1 LIVMQRSDI
10 IARLA
15 AAEPGRRGS
24 PFKPVPAE
32 RPEAEASVE
41 EEGPAS
47 PAAAPAFDIKAAAQR
62 GDHDLNPG
70 MYPERALTRAAV
82 LVPLIDH
89 PQGITVLLT
98 RRSDHLNDHAGQVSF
113 PGGRIDPGDRDAAAA
128 ALREAQEE
136 VGLDPQRVELV
147 ARLDTYVTR
156 TGFEVTPWVGLIA
169 PPVWFTP
176 DPFEVAEV
184 FEVPLAFFLD
194 PGSRKTESRIWQ
206 GMQRFFYVY
215 PWPNYYIW
223 GATAGMLSNLAEV
236 LRG

>member
-1 LIVMQRSDI
+1 MVMQRSDI

-15 AAEPGRRGS
+15 AAAPGRRGN
-24 PFKPVPAE
+24 PLAPPPATL
-32 RPEAEASVE
+32 PAAEPSVE
-41 EEGPAS
+41 EEGPLPSSDARVAKS
-47 PAAAPAFDIKAAAQR
+47 AGQR

-70 MYPERALTRAAV
+70 MHPERARTQAAV
-82 LVPLIDH
+82 LVPLIDR
-89 PQGITVLLT
+89 PNGITVLLT
-98 RRSDHLNDHAGQVSF
+98 KRAEHLNDHAGQVSF

-136 VGLDPQRVELV
+136 VALDPAKVDLV

-156 TGFEVTPWVGLIA
+156 TGFEVTPWVGLVT
-169 PPVWFTP
+169 PPVAFRL
-176 DPFEVAEV
+176 DPLEVAEV

-194 PGSRKTESRIWQ
+194 PVSRKTESRVWQ
-206 GMQRFFYVY
+206 GRQRFFYVY